1 MGSIACKNHKLLLLT
16 ELIFCNNLK
25 SQWKNPIVFLRKAGF
40 CELLVCVISAAV
52 LYIQEVNNAH
62 VMKLDWKIKHND
74 GRTRFAAPCVAK
86 QSLVV

>member
-1 MGSIACKNHKLLLLT
+1 MMKKTRKNPKLLLLT
-16 ELIFCNNLK
+16 ELICNNLK

-62 VMKLDWKIKHND
+62 DWKIKHND